1 MNIQIGQRK
10 LMTHPKLPV
19 TVVRIEDV
27 TEDGDIKVSWPKG
40 RHQLGRW
47 VTVIDP
53 IHLLDITQKPHRP
66 RPEQDNPY
74 DYVPLWSDIPA
85 LYSNEDVPTAEQVVH
100 IKLFA
105 PAMTWYLTEFSEVA
119 PDGYPWLA
127 FGYVR
132 NEAEPDYSE
141 WGFVSI
147 DELRDLHCP
156 PLGLPIER
164 DLYWEP
170 KPFGAIRF

>member
-1 MNIQIGQRK
+1 MNLKIGERK
-10 LMTHPKLPV
+10 LMTHPKLPM

-27 TEDGDIKVSWPKG
+27 TEDGDVKVSWPKG
-40 RHQLGRW
+40 RNQPGRW
-47 VTVIDP
+47 VTVLDP
-53 IHLLDITQKPHRP
+53 AHLLDITQKPSRP
-66 RPEQDNPY
+66 RPEQDNAY
-74 DYVPLWSDIPA
+74 DYIPLWSDIPP
-85 LYSNEDVPTAEQVVH
+85 LYGNEDVPTVEQVVH

-105 PAMTWYLTEFSEVA
+105 PSMTWYLTEFSEVA
-119 PDGYPWLA
+119 PDGCPWLA

-141 WGFVSI
+141 WGYVSI
-147 DELRDLHCP
+147 DELRDIHCP
-156 PLGLPIER
+156 PFGLPIER